1 MTKTTESG
9 VLYVV
14 ATPLGNLE
22 DLSPR
27 ALRTLGAV
35 RWIACEDTRRTGH
48 LLQACGVRTPM
59 ISYHQHNETAR
70 VRELIAKLKD
80 GNDIALVSDAG
91 TPAISDPGERLVAA
105 AHEAA
110 VPVIPLP
117 GPSAVIAALSVSGL
131 DTSRFLF
138 VGFLPSRPAARRKA
152 IAELGERTET
162 LVLYESPLRATA
174 ALHDLAQG
182 LGDRDAFLCRE
193 ATKLHE
199 EYLRG
204 TLASLRDAL
213 GARAAVKGEIVLVVA
228 GAECRHGAK
237 AGCRGSPAI
246 AARAARRGHDAACRR
261 ARSQPPHG
269 RADARLVSRAR
280 AGWRRGRPDGLT
292 GAGGAC
298 QLRSENK

>member
-35 RWIACEDTRRTGH
+35 RWIACEDTRRTGQ

-59 ISYHQHNETAR
+59 ISYHQHNEAAR

-117 GPSAVIAALSVSGL
+117 GPSAAIAALSVSGL

-182 LGDRDAFLCRE
+182 LGDREAFLCRE

-228 GAECRHGAK
+228 GAS
-237 AGCRGSPAI
+237 AGTAQKLDAGDPLPLLRELRAAGMTPRA
-246 AARAARRGHDAACRR
+246 AAREASRRTGVPTRDLYR
-261 ARSQPPHG
+261 A
-269 RADARLVSRAR
+269 LVQ
-280 AGWRRGRPDGLT
+280 D
-292 GAGGAC
+292 GGAE
-298 QLRSENK
+298 SSAD

>member
-35 RWIACEDTRRTGH
+35 RWIACEDTRRTGQ

-59 ISYHQHNETAR
+59 ISYHQHNEAAR

-117 GPSAVIAALSVSGL
+117 GPSAAIAALSVSGL

-152 IAELGERTET
+152 IAELAQRSET

-228 GAECRHGAK
+228 GAS
-237 AGCRGSPAI
+237 AGTAPKPDAGDPLPLLRELRAAGMTPRA
-246 AARAARRGHDAACRR
+246 AAREASRRTGVPTRDLYR
-261 ARSQPPHG
+261 A
-269 RADARLVSRAR
+269 LVQ
-280 AGWRRGRPDGLT
+280 D
-292 GAGGAC
+292 GGAEG
-298 QLRSENK
+298 SAD